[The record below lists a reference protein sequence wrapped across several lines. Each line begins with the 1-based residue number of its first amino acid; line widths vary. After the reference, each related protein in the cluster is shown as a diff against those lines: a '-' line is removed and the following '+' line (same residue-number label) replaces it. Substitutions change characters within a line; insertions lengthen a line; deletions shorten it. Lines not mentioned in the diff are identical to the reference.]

1 MPWRASR
8 WLVVLGCLVAV
19 LTGPVLVASTFSV
32 FFATLLQSERWS
44 RTGIA
49 FAYSAYVVMYGLSGP
64 IVGRS
69 CEKYGP
75 KRVILAGAV
84 LIAAGFILVSL
95 TRDVWQFSILYG
107 LMGITAGMTGIVPV
121 TTLVFRWFAGD
132 RGLAMGAASSGTLG
146 GLFLSSLGYFLIEHL
161 GWRMACSVLGI
172 GAGILLF
179 GTILATVDD
188 APDGRARSEKGGRE
202 AEKIA
207 ETAIQPA
214 AYDLTSGDLTLREA
228 MRGAPFWLL
237 TVSGF
242 LFLGALAG
250 LLAHAVPLAMDR
262 GLAKG
267 LAALSLGLI
276 IGVGPAGKVGLGYMA
291 DHFQARKV
299 LVASF
304 FLQGV
309 AIIVMLLGEGV
320 APFWTFVILFAVG
333 QGGALAVAPIVLA
346 DLFGS
351 TYLGSLVGTYWLI
364 ATAGS
369 LIGPPLAAAIREDAG
384 TYSPVLIVFAASLF
398 CAAFLTGLIREKRSS
413 SFIETVESLP
423 GRTAPSSV

>member
-1 MPWRASR
+1 
-8 WLVVLGCLVAV
+8 
-19 LTGPVLVASTFSV
+19 
-32 FFATLLQSERWS
+32 
-44 RTGIA
+44 
-49 FAYSAYVVMYGLSGP
+49 
-64 IVGRS
+64 
-69 CEKYGP
+69 
-75 KRVILAGAV
+75 
-84 LIAAGFILVSL
+84 
-95 TRDVWQFSILYG
+95 
-107 LMGITAGMTGIVPV
+107 
-121 TTLVFRWFAGD
+121 
-132 RGLAMGAASSGTLG
+132 
-146 GLFLSSLGYFLIEHL
+146 
-161 GWRMACSVLGI
+161 
-172 GAGILLF
+172 
-179 GTILATVDD
+179 
-188 APDGRARSEKGGRE
+188 
-202 AEKIA
+202 
-207 ETAIQPA
+207 
-214 AYDLTSGDLTLREA
+214 

-242 LFLGALAG
+242 LFLSALAG

-267 LAALSLGLI
+267 LAALALGLI

-309 AIIVMLLGEGV
+309 AIIVMLLGEGL

-384 TYSPVLIVFAASLF
+384 TYSPVLVVFAASLF
-398 CAAFLTGLIREKRSS
+398 CAALLTGLIREKRSS

>member
-1 MPWRASR
+1 M
-8 WLVVLGCLVAV
+8 
-19 LTGPVLVASTFSV
+19 
-32 FFATLLQSERWS
+32 
-44 RTGIA
+44 
-49 FAYSAYVVMYGLSGP
+49 
-64 IVGRS
+64 
-69 CEKYGP
+69 
-75 KRVILAGAV
+75 
-84 LIAAGFILVSL
+84 
-95 TRDVWQFSILYG
+95 
-107 LMGITAGMTGIVPV
+107 
-121 TTLVFRWFAGD
+121 
-132 RGLAMGAASSGTLG
+132 
-146 GLFLSSLGYFLIEHL
+146 
-161 GWRMACSVLGI
+161 
-172 GAGILLF
+172 
-179 GTILATVDD
+179 
-188 APDGRARSEKGGRE
+188 
-202 AEKIA
+202 
-207 ETAIQPA
+207 AIQPA
-214 AYDLTSGDLTLREA
+214 AYALTSGDLTLREA

-242 LFLGALAG
+242 LFLSALAG

-267 LAALSLGLI
+267 LAALALGLI

-384 TYSPVLIVFAASLF
+384 TYSPVLVVFAASLF
-398 CAAFLTGLIREKRSS
+398 CAALLTGLIREKRSS